1 MKGQEWALI
10 VTAAAMLSGCTYD
23 NLESLGSPLDC
34 ETLDVSFGTTILP
47 LVSDHCQ
54 GCHSGAAPSAGVGFE
69 GHAEIASNA
78 ENMLD
83 RMGRAPGD
91 NLLMPQSGKLDSC
104 SIALFSAW
112 INAGKPNN

>member
-1 MKGQEWALI
+1 MKGQKWSPLALALL
-10 VTAAAMLSGCTYD
+10 VLTGCTYD
-23 NLESLGSPLDC
+23 NLQTLGDPRDC
-34 ETLDVSFGTTILP
+34 DTFEVSYGMDILP

-54 GCHSGAAPSAGVGFE
+54 GCHSGAAPSAGIGFE
-69 GHAEIASNA
+69 GHAEIALNA
-78 ENMLD
+78 EDMLD
-83 RMGRAPGD
+83 RMGRAPDD

>member
-1 MKGQEWALI
+1 MNERRWAPFALAT
-10 VTAAAMLSGCTYD
+10 VLLAGCTYD
-23 NLESLGSPLDC
+23 NLESLGPLGACDTF
-34 ETLDVSFGTTILP
+34 EVSYGMDILP
-47 LVSDHCQ
+47 LLADHCQ
-54 GCHSGAAPSAGVGFE
+54 GCHSGAAPSAGIGFE
-69 GHAEIASNA
+69 EHSEIALQA

-91 NLLMPQSGKLDSC
+91 DLLMPQSGKLDSC